1 MESGANVCRKIAMIV
16 FDKDSLEDLLETS
29 SPSAR
34 LIIQALVIHTIKKR
48 SNERHKIPWKLL
60 SYDNCKSL
68 VERCF
73 GEENVEKFSAND
85 EEEIESSDDEMPGTS
100 SSGNSSASEDD
111 HSEKDS
117 EGEEEEIAAQQAS
130 KKKKISSQP
139 SQKPGPVPPLPLR
152 QQTTIISSDEE
163 EAQPR

>member
-1 MESGANVCRKIAMIV
+1 MMDNGANVCRKIAMIV

-34 LIIQALVIHTIKKR
+34 LIIQALVIHTIKKH
-48 SNERHKIPWKLL
+48 NNQRHKIPWKLL
-60 SYDNCKSL
+60 NYDNCKSL

-73 GEENVEKFSAND
+73 GVENVEKFSAED

-117 EGEEEEIAAQQAS
+117 EEEEIAAQQAS

-139 SQKPGPVPPLPLR
+139 SQKPGPVPP
-152 QQTTIISSDEE
+152 TTIISSDEE